1 MENKEIELRSEEV
14 QEIMGQIPAW
24 IVRWGI
30 TLLFIILLILLIG
43 SCFFKYPDVI
53 ATQMTLTS
61 THPAVQVVARTT
73 GRISKLS
80 VVDGQRVR
88 ANEVLALIENPAA
101 PADIDRL
108 IALLPAAVC
117 SADSALAAFLPA
129 RELSLGDIQSDYVNF
144 LRSLHELENYR
155 TLGYYPKKISS
166 LHEQIDRYRT
176 YQTSLQR
183 QQSIIESQY
192 QIAGSQY
199 ARDSLLFIR
208 QVLAPAEH
216 ETSRSQWLESKY
228 ALENAN
234 ASIDNLK
241 IQIGQLEN
249 EVLDLE
255 LERVEK
261 ENVLSQAYDTALE
274 QLQNALSGWELNYR
288 LRTPVEGVVTFTK
301 YWNANQH
308 VLVNETVFTIVP
320 HEADTLLGI
329 ASLPVQRSGKV
340 KTGQRVII
348 RFANYP
354 DQEFG
359 VVNGEV
365 GSISLVPNEDNY
377 RVEIALP
384 QGLET
389 NYHRHLPVSR
399 EMQATAE
406 IVTEDLR
413 LIERFF
419 MPLKKVLKEAF

>member
-14 QEIMGQIPAW
+14 QELMGQIPSW

-30 TLLFIILLILLIG
+30 TLLFIILAVLLIG

-53 ATQMTLTS
+53 STQMTLTS
-61 THPAVQVVARTT
+61 THPAVQIVARTS
-73 GRISKLS
+73 GRISQLYVS
-80 VVDGQRVR
+80 DGQTVSPGK
-88 ANEVLALIENPAA
+88 VLALIENPAA

-108 IALLPAAVC
+108 IALLPAASV
-117 SADSALAAFLPA
+117 SSDSALAVFLPA
-129 RELSLGDIQSDYVNF
+129 RELSLGDLQAAYVNF
-144 LRSLHELENYR
+144 LRSLHDLENYR
-155 TLGYYPKKISS
+155 TLGYYPQKIASIK
-166 LHEQIDRYRT
+166 EQILRYRT
-176 YQTSLQR
+176 YQTNLKR
-183 QQSIIESQY
+183 QKTIMESQY
-192 QIAGSQY
+192 GIAGRQY
-199 ARDSLLFIR
+199 ARDSLLFAR
-208 QVLAPAEH
+208 KVLAPAEH

-228 ALENAN
+228 ALENAD
-234 ASIDNLK
+234 ASIANLK

-249 EVLDLE
+249 EELDLK
-255 LERVEK
+255 LEQAEK

-274 QLQNALSGWELNYR
+274 ELQNALAGWELNYR
-288 LRTPVEGVVTFTK
+288 LRTPVEGTVTFTK

-308 VLVNETVFTIVP
+308 VLANETVFTIVP
-320 HEADTLLGI
+320 EEADTLLGI
-329 ASLPVQRSGKV
+329 ASLPIQRSGKV

-359 VVNGEV
+359 IVNGEV
-365 GSISLVPNEDNY
+365 GSVSLVPNEDNY

-384 QGLET
+384 KGLET
-389 NYHRHLPVSR
+389 NYHRRLPFSR

-419 MPLKKVLKEAF
+419 QPLKKVLKEAF